1 LVRRYETILLFDID
15 AGEEAR
21 NAFISRS
28 KSLIE
33 DYKGELLEQDE
44 WGVRKLAYEVR
55 KKTRGYYV
63 RLDYY
68 ASTELIAEYERI
80 IRLEDSVMKYI
91 TVMINEAFDPDA
103 YTTAQA
109 QMAQATEEEE
119 SAGFSESVDMNESSD
134 QDDISENDEN
144 DSEMSDDSYN
154 RLEASNSDDSKI
166 DLSIDSDFPDNITEE
181 PKKED

>member
-21 NAFISRS
+21 EAFISRS

-33 DYKGELLEQDE
+33 QYEGNLLEQDE

-68 ASTELIAEYERI
+68 SKTELVAEYERI
-80 IRLEDSVMKYI
+80 IRLEDAVMKYI
-91 TVMINEAFDPDA
+91 TVMLDETFDPEA
-103 YTTAQA
+103 YATAQV
-109 QMAQATEEEE
+109 QLTQAEEEPVASAE
-119 SAGFSESVDMNESSD
+119 SPDMQESFE
-134 QDDISENDEN
+134 QDDISEDNDRIREMPGDP
-144 DSEMSDDSYN
+144 DSNAET
-154 RLEASNSDDSKI
+154 NSDDSQMGI
-166 DLSIDSDFPDNITEE
+166 STDNDDPGDTTITEE
-181 PKKED
+181 SKKEN